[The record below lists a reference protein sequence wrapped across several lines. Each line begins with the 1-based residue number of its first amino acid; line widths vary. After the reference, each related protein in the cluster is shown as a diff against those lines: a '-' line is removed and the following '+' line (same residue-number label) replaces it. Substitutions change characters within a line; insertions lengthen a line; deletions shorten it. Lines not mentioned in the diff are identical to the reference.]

1 MDLRISGPTCSR
13 SCTWNCYALIRDNV
27 QHLLENGVPSE
38 RFAALHAIESA
49 VDGETC
55 IVSAAQLRAEVE
67 GAWHALRGL
76 RLRQAA
82 VSLRT
87 RAIMT
92 NCPEKPGV
100 RGTAPARQTGWELP
114 VRVDEAE
121 EVCSAARSFFEAV
134 AEVTATASSGEHVVV
149 TLDLGRPRHASVP
162 DDSAQPAK

>member
-1 MDLRISGPTCSR
+1 
-13 SCTWNCYALIRDNV
+13 LIRDNV
-27 QHLLENGVPSE
+27 QHLVENGIPSE
-38 RFAALHAIESA
+38 RFAALHEIESA

-55 IVSAAQLRAEVE
+55 IVPAARLRAEVE
-67 GAWHALRGL
+67 QAWRALRGL

-92 NCPEKPGV
+92 NCPEKPNV

-114 VRVDEAE
+114 VQADGAV

-134 AEVTATASSGEHVVV
+134 SEVTASAAGGEHVTI
-149 TLDLGRPRHASVP
+149 TLAGGRPRYASAP
-162 DDSAQPAK
+162 DASDQPVT